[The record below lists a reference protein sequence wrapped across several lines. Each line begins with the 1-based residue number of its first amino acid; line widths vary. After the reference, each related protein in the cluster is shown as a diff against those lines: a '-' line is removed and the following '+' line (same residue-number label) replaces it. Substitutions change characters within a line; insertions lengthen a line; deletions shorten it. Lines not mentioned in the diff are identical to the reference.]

1 MQEASR
7 TPKRPDQNR
16 TTPWHIII
24 KTTNTET
31 RERVLKAAIRRIIV
45 QGKPGQIV
53 HKIPS
58 PTQPEYK
65 GLEVWLKRKSACF
78 ASVKPS
84 SNPSHKLK
92 QQQNYE

>member
-1 MQEASR
+1 VLYNSLLCWQL
-7 TPKRPDQNR
+7 TP
-16 TTPWHIII
+16 IILV
-24 KTTNTET
+24 TWE
-31 RERVLKAAIRRIIV
+31 AAISRIIV

-58 PTQPEYK
+58 PKQPEYK
-65 GLEVWLKRKSACF
+65 GLEVWLKRKGACF

-92 QQQNYE
+92 QQQQNYE